1 MPSTRWGWGGQGDG
15 PDEAPPGPGGHRVG
29 RPRRALPLAG
39 GRPAVP
45 VDRVARAGDWLSGD
59 RGGGLQLHRQPLAP
73 QAAPAER
80 PGRLLAHLTD
90 LRGAPLGALRRRPSH
105 GRAAPSECAR
115 RHRDR
120 PRRPRNLTLARAML
134 LVMSRIAS
142 RLVALLLVLN
152 LLSVPAAAQQTP
164 IASLQ
169 ALVAPFFA
177 QLSALR
183 GLPSAGSPP
192 PVVVRSRSE
201 TRRFLDQELNRKYPP
216 AQIQAEQKSMIAWG
230 LAPPD
235 FDLRAFFLDLGEER
249 AAGRRGGEA
258 LVRERVPGASVEPIR
273 RAVLSSP

>member
-105 GRAAPSECAR
+105 PDIAPCECAR
-115 RHRDR
+115 RYRDR
-120 PRRPRNLTLARAML
+120 PRQPRNLTLARAML
-134 LVMSRIAS
+134 LVMSRIA
-142 RLVALLLVLN
+142 RCLVAVLLAISLPSLSLPSLN
-152 LLSVPAAAQQTP
+152 LPSPSLPPPHLLSVPA
-164 IASLQ
+164 
-169 ALVAPFFA
+169 
-177 QLSALR
+177 
-183 GLPSAGSPP
+183 PP
-192 PVVVRSRSE
+192 
-201 TRRFLDQELNRKYPP
+201 
-216 AQIQAEQKSMIAWG
+216 
-230 LAPPD
+230 
-235 FDLRAFFLDLGEER
+235 
-249 AAGRRGGEA
+249 
-258 LVRERVPGASVEPIR
+258 
-273 RAVLSSP
+273 